1 MPRAYVSDYSLENII
16 NLQEIKTGSEMSQD
30 LEQIVYSKNVIEF
43 VAVAN
48 EYCNFV
54 ENHAQVNRRVF
65 VERMQ
70 KIFPLVYLKASL
82 LPQIDDEHAESPEK
96 FVNEVEY
103 NFLVNKLAEK
113 LAQFDSYQEVFDEGM
128 QFSEGAIDASISENI
143 CDIYQDLKDFIMAY
157 RIGTVEIMVDALWE
171 CNNNFQNYWGQKLV
185 NGLRALH
192 TLVYGDTDIEQNDEA
207 GFKTEEIKN
216 GGRQSGW
223 IDRHFSHFDEED

>member
-1 MPRAYVSDYSLENII
+1 
-16 NLQEIKTGSEMSQD
+16 MSQD

-82 LPQIDDEHAESPEK
+82 LPQIDDENAESPEK

-113 LAQFDSYQEVFDEGM
+113 LAQFDSYQEVFDERM

-157 RIGTVEIMVDALWE
+157 RIGTVEIMVNALWE

-185 NGLRALH
+185 NGLRAIH
-192 TLVYGDTDIEQNDEA
+192 TLVYGDNDIDQNDEA

>member
-1 MPRAYVSDYSLENII
+1 
-16 NLQEIKTGSEMSQD
+16 MSQD

-128 QFSEGAIDASISENI
+128 QFSEGAIGASISENI

-171 CNNNFQNYWGQKLV
+171 CNNNFKTFWGQKLV
-185 NGLRALH
+185 NGLRAIH
-192 TLVYGDTDIEQNDEA
+192 SVVYGDVDLNDENPDLLQTNREA
-207 GFKTEEIKN
+207 GNRAKSN
-216 GGRQSGW
+216 W
-223 IDRHFSHFDEED
+223 VNRHFNHFSEED

>member
-1 MPRAYVSDYSLENII
+1 
-16 NLQEIKTGSEMSQD
+16 MSQD

-82 LPQIDDEHAESPEK
+82 LPQIDDENAESPEK

-113 LAQFDSYQEVFDEGM
+113 LAQFDSYQEVFDERM

-157 RIGTVEIMVDALWE
+157 RIGTAEIMADALWE

-192 TLVYGDTDIEQNDEA
+192 ALAYGDIDIDQNDEA

>member
-1 MPRAYVSDYSLENII
+1 
-16 NLQEIKTGSEMSQD
+16 MSQD

-82 LPQIDDEHAESPEK
+82 LPQIDDENAESPEK
-96 FVNEVEY
+96 FVNEVDY
-103 NFLVNKLAEK
+103 NFLLNKITEK

-128 QFSEGAIDASISENI
+128 QFSEGAIGASISENI

-185 NGLRALH
+185 NGLRAIH
-192 TLVYGDTDIEQNDEA
+192 TLVYGDNDIDQNDEA

>member
-1 MPRAYVSDYSLENII
+1 
-16 NLQEIKTGSEMSQD
+16 MSQD

-82 LPQIDDEHAESPEK
+82 LPQIDDENAESPEK

-103 NFLVNKLAEK
+103 NFLLNKIAEK

-128 QFSEGAIDASISENI
+128 QFSEGAIGASISENI

-185 NGLRALH
+185 NGLRAIH
-192 TLVYGDTDIEQNDEA
+192 TLVYGDNDIDQNDEA